1 MDNHPIPQD
10 VTGFQF
16 KLIGNLTVKQ
26 FAYLATGI
34 VFAWVL
40 FQLPVNIFVKF
51 PFCAFSAILGIGLAF
66 VPVSGRPMDVMIG
79 NYIKA
84 LLRPT
89 QFIYQKIGG
98 QIYLSDKAPLATVK
112 NLKQYANTLN
122 PFPKDKLK
130 TYLESLNTAPALN
143 IAQANPQPIDIK
155 EEQGIAV
162 PQPIAAAAQPDVPM
176 QPPISRGQTKTTMFA
191 PGTLNR
197 QNDVSSASESPNLI
211 TGITKDARGNALP
224 GILVEVK
231 DKDGSPIRAFR
242 TNEFGRFASATPLT
256 NGTYAIEFEDPKA
269 QNKFE
274 KIIINVTGQ
283 IIPPIEII
291 SIDTREEL
299 RRSLFKTN

>member
-26 FAYLATGI
+26 FAYLATG
-34 VFAWVL
+34 VVLAWAL
-40 FQLPVNIFVKF
+40 YQLPVNIFLKF
-51 PFCAFSAILGIGLAF
+51 PFCALSAILGIGLAF
-66 VPVSGRPMDVMIG
+66 IPVSGRPMDVMIG

-98 QIYLSDKAPLATVK
+98 QIYLPDKAPLAAVK
-112 NLKQYANTLN
+112 NLRQYANTLN
-122 PFPKDKLK
+122 PFPKDQLK

-143 IAQANPQPIDIK
+143 IAQANPQPI
-155 EEQGIAV
+155 
-162 PQPIAAAAQPDVPM
+162 AAAQPDVPM
-176 QPPISRGQTKTTMFA
+176 QPQIFRGQTKTTLFA
-191 PGTLNR
+191 PRTLNR

-224 GILVEVK
+224 SILVEVK
-231 DKDGSPIRAFR
+231 DKDGNPIRAFR

-256 NGTYAIEFEDPKA
+256 NGTYTIEFEDPKA

-299 RRSLFKTN
+299 RRSLFNSN

>member
-16 KLIGNLTVKQ
+16 KLIGNMTVKQ
-26 FAYLATGI
+26 FAYLAAGI

-40 FQLPVNIFVKF
+40 YQLPINIFIKF

-66 VPVSGRPMDVMIG
+66 VPVSGRPMDIMIG

-84 LLRPT
+84 LIRPT
-89 QFIYQKIGG
+89 QFIYQKVGG
-98 QIYLSDKAPLATVK
+98 QIYLPSKIPLAAVK
-112 NLKQYANTLN
+112 NLKQYANALS

-130 TYLESLNTAPALN
+130 TYLESLNTA
-143 IAQANPQPIDIK
+143 NPQPIDIVEK
-155 EEQGIAV
+155 QSIAV
-162 PQPIAAAAQPDVPM
+162 PQPIAVAAPASLNTTQPNIP
-176 QPPISRGQTKTTMFA
+176 QPPIFQGQTKITLSA
-191 PGTLNR
+191 PRTLNR
-197 QNDVSSASESPNLI
+197 QSDVSSISDSPNLI

-224 GILVEVK
+224 SILVEVK

-256 NGTYAIEFEDPKA
+256 NGTYTIEFEDPKA

-274 KIIINVTGQ
+274 KITINVTGQ
-283 IIPPIEII
+283 IIAPITAV

-299 RRSLFKTN
+299 RRSLFNTN